1 MSPTTASP
9 PAAPIVA
16 LRRWA
21 LTGAIW
27 FAWTGALLS
36 DRFAPNEFVLVVLA
50 LLGATAL
57 AYRGAW
63 TSVVWITALAGAA
76 VSAFAQ
82 GSAFVLALYLAFAV
96 CAVTALAAG
105 EVARQGKPVRGA
117 VVRLALLSI
126 AITAGTVFLGAL
138 LFLML
143 PRTART
149 AYQHLAPR
157 GLLLGGFG
165 NQILLGRMAEV
176 KRRTTPVLHVRALSG
191 DRVPYLKW
199 RGVALRE
206 FDGIRWWSPPERGSA
221 LYPDNGLVPLA
232 ADEERRRP
240 GRRQTFEVHQQLV
253 AADVLF
259 LPGAPEFLQTTM
271 TPVWR
276 TSDRAI
282 RTGLPNQNGV
292 RFGVNTLLS
301 GLDAAAL
308 SPETRLD
315 YLKLP
320 PLDPR
325 VIALAREL
333 GAPQLIE
340 RHLQSFAYT
349 LSPPDTKPADPLAH
363 FLFERRAGHCE
374 YFASAM
380 AVLLRVVNVPSRVVT
395 GFQGGELN
403 PLTGWTVLRASDAHA
418 WVEAWI
424 EGRGWVTFDPTPADP
439 NPPQAARWLD
449 YADAM
454 DTWWRDWVLGYSLDQ
469 QFALA
474 ASFEGSRLSLVNIA
488 WDRLAWGG
496 LAGMAA
502 VALAILGFRLAPG
515 WRRREKPVAEA
526 GRLYAEMLRR
536 VERRGVHKPPW
547 MTPAEFAQVLPESP
561 WRAAAIRL
569 TNIYVESRFG
579 GRDVPGDARELLR
592 RI

>member
-1 MSPTTASP
+1 M
-9 PAAPIVA
+9 
-16 LRRWA
+16 
-21 LTGAIW
+21 
-27 FAWTGALLS
+27 
-36 DRFAPNEFVLVVLA
+36 
-50 LLGATAL
+50 
-57 AYRGAW
+57 
-63 TSVVWITALAGAA
+63 
-76 VSAFAQ
+76 SAFAQ
-82 GSAFVLALYLAFAV
+82 GSAFVLLLYLAFAV
-96 CAVTALAAG
+96 CSVTALAGG
-105 EVARQGKPVRGA
+105 EVARQGKPVHGA
-117 VVRLALLSI
+117 AGRLVLLSI
-126 AITAGTVFLGAL
+126 AITAGTVFLGGL

-176 KRRTTPVLHVRALSG
+176 KRRATSVLHVRALGG

-206 FDGIRWWSPPERGSA
+206 FDGTRWWSPPERGSA
-221 LYPDNGLVPLA
+221 LYPDNGLIPLA
-232 ADEERRRP
+232 ADEDRRRP

-259 LPGAPEFLQTTM
+259 LPGAPEFLETAM

-292 RFGVNTLLS
+292 RFGVNTLL
-301 GLDAAAL
+301 GGMDA
-308 SPETRLD
+308 SPLLPATRLD

-325 VIALAREL
+325 AIALAR
-333 GAPQLIE
+333 QLATPREME
-340 RHLQSFAYT
+340 RYLRQFAYT
-349 LSPPDTKPADPLAH
+349 LSPPDSKPADPLAH

-380 AVLLRVVNVPSRVVT
+380 AVLLRVVAIPSRVVT

-424 EGRGWVTFDPTPADP
+424 DGRGWVTFDPTPADP
-439 NPPQAARWLD
+439 NPSSPPQWHA
-449 YADAM
+449 YADAL
-454 DTWWRDWVLGYSLDQ
+454 DTWWRDWVLNYSLDR

-474 ASFEGSRLSLVNIA
+474 SRLEGSRLSLSGVA
-488 WDRLAWGG
+488 WDRVGWGALG
-496 LAGMAA
+496 GVAA
-502 VALAILGFRLAPG
+502 VALAIAGWRFAPG
-515 WRRREKPVAEA
+515 WRRREKPVEEA
-526 GRLYAEMLRR
+526 GRLYVAMLRR
-536 VERRGVHKPPW
+536 VERKGVHKPSW
-547 MTPAEFAQVLPESP
+547 MTPDEFADVLPEAP
-561 WRAAAIRL
+561 WRDAAIRL

-579 GRDVPGDARELLR
+579 GRALPGEARELLR
-592 RI
+592 KI